1 MQADWTSIVPME
13 SSKALNIAI
22 GLQDQ
27 GCTNSGVFSR
37 RVAMLVL
44 LYAALVYSAFILG
57 TSFVVLV
64 VPNQV
69 LQALIDFK
77 PRTDFLISLPH
88 F

>member
-1 MQADWTSIVPME
+1 MRSTKTLI
-13 SSKALNIAI
+13 IAI
-22 GLQDQ
+22 GLGDQ
-27 GCTNSGVFSR
+27 AAKLAARWSR

-44 LYAALVYSAFILG
+44 IYATLVYSAFILG

-77 PRTDFLISLPH
+77 PRTDFLISMPH

>member
-1 MQADWTSIVPME
+1 
-13 SSKALNIAI
+13 
-22 GLQDQ
+22 
-27 GCTNSGVFSR
+27 
-37 RVAMLVL
+37 MLVL